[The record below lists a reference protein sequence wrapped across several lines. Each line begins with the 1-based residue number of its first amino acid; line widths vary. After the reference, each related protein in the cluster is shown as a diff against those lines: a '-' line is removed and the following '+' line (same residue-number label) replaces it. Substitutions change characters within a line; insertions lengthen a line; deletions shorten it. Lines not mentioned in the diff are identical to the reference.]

1 MNEVLKDDA
10 QGVRQK
16 REGGGLGL
24 ERPTIWEMARKKM
37 EQDKFTVNSNVVPPP
52 ASQQRIGK
60 LSLLDPDDERYK

>member
-1 MNEVLKDDA
+1 MNEVRKDDA

-37 EQDKFTVNSNVVPPP
+37 EQDKFTVNSNVVPP
-52 ASQQRIGK
+52 ASQQSICK
-60 LSLLDPDDERYK
+60 LFMLDPDDERCK

>member
-37 EQDKFTVNSNVVPPP
+37 EQDKFTVNSNVVPP